1 MSTHINLNPSKT
13 SAAITFDYDPN
24 VVSEVKL
31 IPGRRFDGST
41 KTWNVPLES
50 PAAKVALK
58 RFADHHGVALD
69 LDDENNTLTLP
80 DVTSVEVEGTAAE
93 SLRAHQAQFVAAV
106 QDGNRA
112 LLLADEPGMGKSAS
126 ALVGAV
132 AAGASRVLIVSPAV
146 MKRTWT
152 REIAQFVSPD
162 ASVAVLSG
170 RKADAGALTDAQF
183 VVINYEI
190 ADAWAETLTAWAPEA
205 LIVDE
210 AHYAK
215 NYRAKRTKA
224 VLEIARTVRARKGA
238 VFALT
243 GTPIPNKPI
252 DLYAV
257 LDLLGVAGAFGG
269 WMDFAKY
276 YCGAYQGAYGLQF
289 GDPKHLDDLHQQLS
303 DTVLVRRRKS
313 EVLDLPSRTVA
324 DVPVDLDA
332 AGRRS
337 VKAATS
343 ALVTSIQAAIAIA
356 QQSDDEPVAID
367 RAYVRRI
374 VAQQLRPGATGDAA
388 GALATLRR
396 EIGAAKSALIARQAA
411 DLIEQGEQ
419 VVVMVHHREVQDA
432 VRTALVEQGYS
443 VGSITGGQDDA
454 ARQRDIERFQA
465 GDLQVIVASIKAAG
479 VGITLH
485 AASNLVLGELPWT
498 AADQDQAIDRI
509 HRIGQDAPVTA
520 WRVLA
525 TGTLDDRMA
534 DLISKKGNWSREAID
549 GGAHER
555 GSREVSQVDG
565 LTDLVCAELGLTA

>member
-1 MSTHINLNPSKT
+1 MSTHINLNAAKT

-24 VVSEVKL
+24 LVTEVKL
-31 IPGRRFDGST
+31 IPGRKFDGST

-50 PAAKVALK
+50 PASVAALK
-58 RFADHHGVALD
+58 RFADHHGVTLD
-69 LDDENNTLTLP
+69 LDDDNNVLTLP
-80 DVTSVEVEGTAAE
+80 DVSSVEVEGTAAE
-93 SLRAHQAQFVAAV
+93 TLRAHQAQFVAAV

-146 MKRTWT
+146 MKRTWV
-152 REIAQFVSPD
+152 REISQFVSPD

-170 RKADAGALTDAQF
+170 RKADSAALDGAQF

-190 ADAWAETLTAWAPEA
+190 ADAWAETLSAWAPEA

-215 NYRAKRTKA
+215 NYKAKRTKA
-224 VLEIARTVRARKGA
+224 VLDLGRSVRSRKGT

-257 LDLLGVAGAFGG
+257 LDLLGVAGAFGS

-276 YCGAYQGAYGLQF
+276 YCGAYQGPYGIQF
-289 GDPKHLDDLHQQLS
+289 GDPRHLDDLHSQLT

-343 ALVTSIQAAIAIA
+343 ALVTSIQAAIAVA
-356 QQSDDEPVAID
+356 QQSDDEPVTID

-411 DLIEQGEQ
+411 DIVEQGEQ

-432 VRTALVEQGYS
+432 VGTALIEQGYS
-443 VGSITGGQDDA
+443 VGSITGGQDDS

-509 HRIGQDAPVTA
+509 HRIGQDSPVTA

-534 DLISKKGNWSREAID
+534 DLISKKGSWSREAID

-555 GSREVSQVDG
+555 GSREVSQVDV
-565 LTDLVCAELGLTA
+565 LTDLVCSELGLTP